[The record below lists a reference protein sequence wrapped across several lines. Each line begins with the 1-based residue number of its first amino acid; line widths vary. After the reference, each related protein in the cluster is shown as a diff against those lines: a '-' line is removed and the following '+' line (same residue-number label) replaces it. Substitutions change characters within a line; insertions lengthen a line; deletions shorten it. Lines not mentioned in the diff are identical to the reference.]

1 MLGSDTVQVE
11 RSDLNAKEKRT
22 RPVGDSTTESSWKG
36 VEGDRNQAH
45 DSNTITQNQVG
56 AGGFL
61 EAALRSLQ
69 KGNVRIGVL
78 QEKKLMGDIHMHY
91 NAGYKVWAMEAEIR
105 HKDGITIVRQEETGW
120 HIAGATIFLPN
131 VVSFTIMARRK
142 HWYFFWV
149 IHVPQQ
155 STSGALG
162 GSGPSMSPGG
172 GGDAAGW

>member
-1 MLGSDTVQVE
+1 MLGSDTAQVE
-11 RSDLNAKEKRT
+11 QSDLNAKAKRT
-22 RPVGDSTTESSWKG
+22 RTVGDSTTESSWKG

-91 NAGYKVWAMEAEIR
+91 NAGYKVWAMEAKNG
-105 HKDGITIVRQEETGW
+105 HKGGIAIICQEEAGW
-120 HIAGATIFLPN
+120 HVECGTGFGTNVLIFQITEGQKLWYIIGAYGTPN
-131 VVSFTIMARRK
+131 NQTTVYRVE
-142 HWYFFWV
+142 
-149 IHVPQQ
+149 Q
-155 STSGALG
+155 ALV
-162 GSGPSMSPGG
+162 
-172 GGDAAGW
+172 